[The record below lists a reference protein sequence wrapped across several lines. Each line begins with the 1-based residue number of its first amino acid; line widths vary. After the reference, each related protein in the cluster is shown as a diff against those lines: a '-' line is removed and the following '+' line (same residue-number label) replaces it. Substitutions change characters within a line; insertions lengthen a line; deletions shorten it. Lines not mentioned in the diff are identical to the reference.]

1 MPERRGGRRSRSGL
15 VTRNIVVQG
24 GRTSMRLEPELWD
37 ALEEVC
43 RREGVGV
50 SEIVERAQEG
60 ARAGTRTSAVR
71 TYLVN
76 YFRERPHGAE

>member
-1 MPERRGGRRSRSGL
+1 MPERRVGRRSSSGL
-15 VTRNIVVQG
+15 VTRNITVRG

-43 RREGVGV
+43 RREGINV
-50 SEIVERAQEG
+50 SEIIERAQEG
-60 ARAGTRTSAVR
+60 TRAGTRTSAVR

-76 YFRERPHGAE
+76 YFRDRPYETR

>member
-1 MPERRGGRRSRSGL
+1 
-15 VTRNIVVQG
+15 
-24 GRTSMRLEPELWD
+24 MRLEPELWD

-43 RREGVGV
+43 RREGISV

-60 ARAGTRTSAVR
+60 TRAGTRTSAVR

-76 YFRERPHGAE
+76 YFRERPSEAG